1 MIYFAC
7 NLRKQPSADSK
18 IKPRSCNVERHIDD
32 SKVKEKRK
40 RKQNILKKIFFRPP
54 TPNLIDVGKHNFLV
68 EGGYMSALPKEPL
81 EGVHALWQIQNVHI
95 ISMNSMY
102 YLLVLRN
109 KIKAR

>member
-1 MIYFAC
+1 
-7 NLRKQPSADSK
+7 
-18 IKPRSCNVERHIDD
+18 
-32 SKVKEKRK
+32 
-40 RKQNILKKIFFRPP
+40 
-54 TPNLIDVGKHNFLV
+54 
-68 EGGYMSALPKEPL
+68 MSALPKEPL

>member
-54 TPNLIDVGKHNFLV
+54 TPNLIDVGKHIFLV
-68 EGGYMSALPKEPL
+68 EGGYMSALPKSSCLMADSERPYFFD
-81 EGVHALWQIQNVHI
+81 EFDV
-95 ISMNSMY
+95 
-102 YLLVLRN
+102 LLTGT
-109 KIKAR
+109 AE